1 MYEFLSFKLCCFSH
15 RDGSI
20 DLCQK
25 KVYLQLMLFFYE
37 LENFIVSAG
46 RDLQVCGKW
55 NSINP
60 MSTFPFHI
68 QSTTENDSTSF
79 EFCPTPSGFEDKN
92 SNCWA
97 NNVVMQIVYEK
108 PLKNLVEN
116 SKLEIA
122 VVLNNLFKN
131 MPKVTKAPISI
142 VSLKKITDICNVAM
156 AIKNHQDV
164 NDLLN
169 IMLRIQ

>member
-46 RDLQVCGKW
+46 RDLQVCGEW

-68 QSTTENDSTSF
+68 QSTTEN
-79 EFCPTPSGFEDKN
+79 
-92 SNCWA
+92 
-97 NNVVMQIVYEK
+97 EK

-142 VSLKKITDICNVAM
+142 VNLKKITDICNVAM

>member
-1 MYEFLSFKLCCFSH
+1 MPKESLFAVDAFLLRTGK
-15 RDGSI
+15 
-20 DLCQK
+20 
-25 KVYLQLMLFFYE
+25 FYR
-37 LENFIVSAG
+37 SAG
-46 RDLQVCGKW
+46 RDLQVCGEW

-68 QSTTENDSTSF
+68 QSTTEN
-79 EFCPTPSGFEDKN
+79 
-92 SNCWA
+92 
-97 NNVVMQIVYEK
+97 EK

-142 VSLKKITDICNVAM
+142 VNLKKITDICNVPM